1 MKNVLKLL
9 TKLKRKIK
17 SSSKLNYE
25 SKKLKDLSK
34 KLKLNFDNP
43 QLFIK
48 ALTHRSYLESSPLL
62 EKSNE
67 RLEFLGDAAL
77 GLVVAET
84 LFKKFKEEDEG
95 FLTKTRSHLVYK
107 NELFNAANRFGLLD
121 FILYDKRFIK
131 NSEEGLKTILA
142 DCVEALIGA
151 IYLDSGIEE
160 VKKFVMK
167 WIIKPN
173 IESGKYQI
181 DNNFKGQLL
190 EYTHQEKLTPP
201 DYVIVHSEG
210 PDHAKIFQVE
220 VIINGKSYGIGKGR
234 SKKTAEQ
241 IAAKN
246 ALVSLKD

>member
-1 MKNVLKLL
+1 MMNVLNLF
-9 TKLKRKIK
+9 
-17 SSSKLNYE
+17 
-25 SKKLKDLSK
+25 KKLKLNLNYSSVSNCESEKLKELSK

-43 QLFIK
+43 QLFVK

-77 GLVVAET
+77 GLVVAEI

-107 NELFNAANRFGLLD
+107 NELFNAANRFGLLE

-142 DCVEALIGA
+142 DSVEALIGA

-160 VKKFVMK
+160 VKKFVMR

-173 IESGKYQI
+173 IESGRYQI

-190 EYTHQEKLTPP
+190 EYTHLEKLTPP

-220 VIINGKSYGIGKGR
+220 VIVNGQSCGLGKGR

-246 ALVSLKD
+246 ALINLKD